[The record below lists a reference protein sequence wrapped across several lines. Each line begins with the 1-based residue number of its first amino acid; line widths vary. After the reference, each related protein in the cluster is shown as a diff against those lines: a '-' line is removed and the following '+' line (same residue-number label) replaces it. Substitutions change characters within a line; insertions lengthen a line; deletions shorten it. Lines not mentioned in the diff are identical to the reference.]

1 MIYLFTYLKITVLST
16 KYMVINNKQ
25 MSRCI
30 ISLNISDLLTNFNTS
45 YISWFTTLSLKT
57 DLKSIVYSCIWLTVW
72 TRIKWSTVKSKL
84 DFPRCGTSSTYILQ
98 KRKKEKISSYSTI
111 TYRIF
116 FYIAVDQRPLI
127 SMIRIQLPNKHLSLT
142 TWPLYSSTRTSRY
155 HTSEINILFETF
167 QPNRTPYNL
176 NHIIRL
182 YIGIYHRQTVP
193 LTIVPLSIVPIVI
206 RQRTSNDFFK
216 IWSRDMQRISL
227 FTFIS
232 SVPTR
237 VL

>member
-116 FYIAVDQRPLI
+116 FLYRGWSTSIDLNDQDP
-127 SMIRIQLPNKHLSLT
+127 
-142 TWPLYSSTRTSRY
+142 TSK
-155 HTSEINILFETF
+155 
-167 QPNRTPYNL
+167 Q
-176 NHIIRL
+176 
-182 YIGIYHRQTVP
+182 
-193 LTIVPLSIVPIVI
+193 
-206 RQRTSNDFFK
+206 
-216 IWSRDMQRISL
+216 
-227 FTFIS
+227 TFIS
-232 SVPTR
+232 YYVAFILVHQNISIPYKWDKYPIRDIPTE
-237 VL
+237 